1 VVPTDHPQLVSLIIV
16 IVKVIL
22 VFDARYAMS
31 CDPGEM
37 TIVPNS
43 DVVVQVTI
51 DLLPD
56 GDVTG
61 LVSKR
66 IPTNV
71 LEPVSFI
78 CILLKQGLVVT
89 PSEAMSSHPLARWT
103 LVPDGDIVVDTFDSV
118 AIHEYKAK
126 ALRDAELRLVILG
139 GHAMVSD
146 PFGRR

>member
-1 VVPTDHPQLVSLIIV
+1 
-16 IVKVIL
+16 
-22 VFDARYAMS
+22 
-31 CDPGEM
+31 M

-43 DVVVQVTI
+43 NVVVQVTI

-71 LEPVSFI
+71 LEPISVI

-118 AIHEYKAK
+118 VIREYKAK
-126 ALRDAELRLVILG
+126 ALRDVRTELRLVILG